1 MPSEGYVTVVPVDK
15 THQTHHKK
23 GENRERGGE
32 WSTRDQSPCTAR
44 MKSKSSRRDASPY
57 GVKSIVPKRDPSPI
71 RRQASITRNGSNA
84 RRNQSPITQTSQ
96 MSKRDSSPATNVQIR
111 RRDSSPSR
119 NVRITKR
126 DRSPVIKVNKRDPS
140 PSTNPVVSKHDPSV
154 ATSSRPAKRD
164 SSPSATRQNISSLK
178 SKRDPS
184 PSMRQNVLSKRDP
197 SPSTTR
203 ISLDSSKLDQSP
215 SARITVKRVPSK
227 RDASPSVAPG
237 PRRLGG
243 RTSSP
248 NTSNSSIKGLGK
260 TPGIGRADGL
270 RNSNPPSRSSSFN
283 RADHKALP
291 TIRPGLATLPRDAE
305 KRSRSIGDYVTVLE
319 IGTTETRS
327 KSAST
332 RPVKTEDN
340 YDVSTLRKRVSVLS
354 SSKPASRS
362 NSFKKSGSRGSFVE
376 SNESVG
382 PVSVLVRQSPDILNS
397 NMVDGRPRRKQ
408 SINIGRRDPSP
419 SLSKDIP
426 SRSDSGDRTLEKS
439 TTNTRITSQATGGA
453 ASTAEALPAA
463 TRDAAVQCL
472 SAENATGEGRDSAFT
487 EQDIDIHRKS
497 GEKLGFGLRFEGG
510 GKASECVKR
519 LFIQCCSP
527 ESPAAR
533 ATCSWGGIVEGDQIL
548 SIGGQ
553 EIRKLTRLECVKALK
568 GNKSHILKVVT
579 FRLQQIWENVWLQ
592 SRCNVCHS

>member
-1 MPSEGYVTVVPVDK
+1 MPSEGFVTVVPVDK
-15 THQTHHKK
+15 THHKK

-71 RRQASITRNGSNA
+71 RRQTSITRNGSSA
-84 RRNQSPITQTSQ
+84 RRNQSPSTQTTAQ
-96 MSKRDSSPATNVQIR
+96 TAQLSKRDSSPAINVQIK
-111 RRDSSPSR
+111 RRDSSPNR

-140 PSTNPVVSKHDPSV
+140 PSTNTVVSKHDPSV
-154 ATSSRPAKRD
+154 ATSSRASKRD
-164 SSPSATRQNISSLK
+164 PSPSATRPNISSLK

-203 ISLDSSKLDQSP
+203 LSLEASKREPSP
-215 SARITVKRVPSK
+215 STRINVKRVPSK
-227 RDASPSVAPG
+227 REASPSVAPG

-248 NTSNSSIKGLGK
+248 NTSNSSIKGFGK

-283 RADHKALP
+283 RADHKHLP
-291 TIRPGLATLPRDAE
+291 NVRPGLATLPRDTE
-305 KRSRSIGDYVTVLE
+305 KRSRSSGDYVTVLE

-340 YDVSTLRKRVSVLS
+340 YDISTLRKRVSVLS
-354 SSKPASRS
+354 SSKPVSRS
-362 NSFKKSGSRGSFVE
+362 NSLKKTGSRGSYIE
-376 SNESVG
+376 SNEVVG

-397 NMVDGRPRRKQ
+397 NTLDGRPTRKQ
-408 SINIGRRDPSP
+408 SIKIGRGDPSP
-419 SLSKDIP
+419 SLSKDIT
-426 SRSDSGDRTLEKS
+426 SSGDIADKTHEKHIS
-439 TTNTRITSQATGGA
+439 TTSTRITSQATGGA
-453 ASTAEALPAA
+453 ALTAEALPAA

-472 SAENATGEGRDSAFT
+472 SAETALVEGRDSAFT
-487 EQDIDIHRKS
+487 EQDIDIHRKA

-533 ATCSWGGIVEGDQIL
+533 AKCSWGGIVEGDQIL

-568 GNKSHILKVVT
+568 GNKYLFLKVLT
-579 FRLQQIWENVWLQ
+579 FLFQWIWEKI
-592 SRCNVCHS
+592 